1 MFISFLIMLFISTV
15 ISIAWAISI
24 HKETEYRKQ
33 NPDYKPG
40 EGWLD
45 WDEPHTEG
53 EI

>member
-1 MFISFLIMLFISTV
+1 MFVSFLIMLFITII
-15 ISIAWAISI
+15 ISVMWVNGI
-24 HKETEYRKQ
+24 HKEMEYKKE